1 LHPDER
7 YRIIGPPKM
16 IDWRTNMPR
25 AKVKFSGGSPQS
37 DLWPSDPEGAMKE
50 IAIANQATYIEGSL
64 VFSTGGGTGTA
75 EALFETV
82 EPEAGSK
89 ASRLHRLGAQLDAS
103 EVHLYVGPDDWRARI
118 QT

>member
-1 LHPDER
+1 
-7 YRIIGPPKM
+7 
-16 IDWRTNMPR
+16 MPR

-37 DLWPSDPEGAMKE
+37 DLWPSDPEGAVRE

-82 EPEAGSK
+82 EPEEESK

-103 EVHLYVGPDDWRARI
+103 EVHLYVGPDDWTARI
-118 QT
+118 QTQEA